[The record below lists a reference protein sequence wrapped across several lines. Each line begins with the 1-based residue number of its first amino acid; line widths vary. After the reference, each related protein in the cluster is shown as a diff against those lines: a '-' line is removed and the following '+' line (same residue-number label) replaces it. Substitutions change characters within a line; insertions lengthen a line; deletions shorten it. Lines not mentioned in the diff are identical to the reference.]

1 LITRLLPS
9 SLFLAAT
16 VVGGGLLLSACSSDR
31 SPDSPSADSSA
42 TATQTVSES
51 RSPDPSTP
59 TEVETNDERSVAQKL
74 ADASIEAKVKR
85 ALIRESSLRV
95 FPFRPTVVNGHL
107 VLRGDVNTPDQYRR
121 AERIAG
127 QVDGVTAVTNRL
139 TMGGRAVTEA
149 RLEEGA
155 EQSPE
160 ETSAVYHT
168 VRQGDNLWDIARKY
182 GASIQQI
189 KNFNDL
195 RSNNLRPG
203 QRIRVR

>member
-1 LITRLLPS
+1 MS
-9 SLFLAAT
+9 GSLF
-16 VVGGGLLLSACSSDR
+16 LSACSSSDR
-31 SPDSPSADSSA
+31 SPNSASTDSSA
-42 TATQTVSES
+42 TTQTVSQTA
-51 RSPDPSTP
+51 SPDPSPP
-59 TEVETNDERSVAQKL
+59 TEVEKNDDRSVAQKL
-74 ADASIEAKVKR
+74 SDTSIEAKVKR

-95 FPFRPTVVNGHL
+95 FPFRPTVVTGHL

-149 RLEEGA
+149 RLADASETSTEE
-155 EQSPE
+155 S
-160 ETSAVYHT
+160 SAVYHT
-168 VRQGDNLWDIARKY
+168 VQQGDTLWEIARQY

-189 KNFNDL
+189 KNVNDL

-203 QRIRVR
+203 QRVRVR